1 MSLKICTIFLLVTS
15 IFSWILWFFILQN
28 FSPNEANGFIFLLFY
43 FSLFISLVSTLC
55 TGMLISK
62 ILTKK
67 MDNELETFKFA
78 FLNSSLISIVF
89 VVLLPLLHLKLINYW
104 SALLIL
110 LIMLVT
116 IFILSRNTNKKKYA
130 K

>member
-28 FSPNEANGFIFLLFY
+28 FSPYEANGFIFLLFY

-78 FLNSSLISIVF
+78 FLNSSLISTVF

>member
-78 FLNSSLISIVF
+78 FLNSSLISTVF